1 MSCDARSLERLQ
13 ALGRQLPQPLP
24 RPDSTAAAAP
34 RSQPRLHAIERESD
48 PDQLFREL
56 MQASPDGTVPPHLLE
71 RLRDLESARIQAPRA
86 SAALRAEQSPAQST
100 AATPRRPGGSGKT
113 TRGSR
118 PSAISADERSL
129 YDAFE
134 DLLHLQE
141 EEERDPEPSIRQD
154 RRPRSPQIQL
164 QPKPTQRLAQEG
176 R

>member
-1 MSCDARSLERLQ
+1 MSFDARSLERLQ

-24 RPDSTAAAAP
+24 PPDPIAAAP
-34 RSQPRLHAIERESD
+34 SRPQPKLHAIEREND

-71 RLRDLESARIQAPRA
+71 RLRDLEVARSQAPGA
-86 SAALRAEQSPAQST
+86 SAAARVERAQAGSPA
-100 AATPRRPGGSGKT
+100 ATSRRSGGSGKT

-134 DLLHLQE
+134 DLLHLQDE
-141 EEERDPEPSIRQD
+141 EPDPESSARQD
-154 RRPRSPQIQL
+154 RRPHPPQIQL
-164 QPKPTQRLAQEG
+164 QPKPTQRLVQEG